1 MLSNVEGKAQ
11 GEVRGASLSR
21 RKGLKK
27 DFAMRRRSGSIY
39 LKAAI
44 DAVVDIVT
52 LGDVAKRILSEQ
64 EFRIQELGKYV
75 TGE

>member
-1 MLSNVEGKAQ
+1 
-11 GEVRGASLSR
+11 
-21 RKGLKK
+21 
-27 DFAMRRRSGSIY
+27 MRRRSGSIY